1 MAISETVGLAQ
12 ATGFYSVVA
21 CWFAFFLSFGLLSNS
36 KKGSDRARE
45 AKRDHTA
52 VLGILLQ
59 AVAYFMVCW
68 GPLRRKQ
75 FVPARLSSPVMEWG
89 LALLAMAIAVASV
102 WLAASSCR
110 RLGKQWAVGARLVEG
125 HSLIQDGPYAFV
137 RNPIYLSMFG
147 MMLATGL
154 LVTQWFALLV
164 ASLVLVAGTYI
175 RVHTEERLLRPAF
188 GVEFEKYAARVPAF
202 LPGIW

>member
-1 MAISETVGLAQ
+1 L
-12 ATGFYSVVA
+12 
-21 CWFAFFLSFGLLSNS
+21 
-36 KKGSDRARE
+36 KKGSGRARE
-45 AKRDHTA
+45 SKRDHTA
-52 VLGILLQ
+52 LLGILFQ

-75 FVPARLSSPVMEWG
+75 FVPVPLASPVVEWG
-89 LALLAMAIAVASV
+89 LALLAVAIAVASV
-102 WLAASSCR
+102 WLAASACR

-154 LVTQWFALLV
+154 LITQWFALLV

-175 RVHTEERLLRPAF
+175 RVHTEERLLRSAF
-188 GVEFEKYAARVPAF
+188 GAEFEKYAARVPAF